1 MGSSQSSKTYVKSP
15 VMELEKLR
23 LVNGSVKEGPVRPVR
38 PAGAPK
44 PSSRGKGSVGEGNGV
59 EPERQI
65 RKKASN
71 SSSVDGKN
79 DGLMKKGVE
88 DELVDGW
95 PKWLVDNIPS
105 DVLKN
110 IVPKSADSYTK
121 IDKVNILCT
130 SKHFHFLNFGL

>member
-23 LVNGSVKEGPVRPVR
+23 LVNGSVKEGPIRPVR

-44 PSSRGKGSVGEGNGV
+44 PSSRGKGRVEEGNGV
-59 EPERQI
+59 EAERQI

-71 SSSVDGKN
+71 SSSSVDGKS
-79 DGLMKKGVE
+79 DGLMNKGGE

-130 SKHFHFLNFGL
+130 F